1 MSQPS
6 MEMIRSDP
14 VSENY
19 FDMQKSKTH
28 QVNEVSDLLGDRS
41 FP

>member
-1 MSQPS
+1 
-6 MEMIRSDP
+6 MIRSDP
-14 VSENY
+14 VSESY
-19 FDMQKSKTH
+19 LDTQKSKIY